1 VFPYLRW
8 LLDLREPFLDVFVIC
23 EFVGEVFVVVEGC
36 VCGCFEGVCGQR
48 PEIADGF
55 CGFGFVVLFEVGDFD
70 VNF

>member
-1 VFPYLRW
+1 
-8 LLDLREPFLDVFVIC
+8 LDVFVIC
-23 EFVGEVFVVVEGC
+23 EFVGEVFVEGEGC